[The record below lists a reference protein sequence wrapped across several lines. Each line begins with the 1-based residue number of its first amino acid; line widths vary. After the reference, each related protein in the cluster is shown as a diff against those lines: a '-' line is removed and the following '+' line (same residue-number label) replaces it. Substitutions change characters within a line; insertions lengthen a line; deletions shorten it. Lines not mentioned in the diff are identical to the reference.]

1 MIPGDLR
8 APGPE
13 HERGGLHEALR
24 VSGPEPVDPWE
35 VLRAIRARPL
45 IVATEGDEDINGC
58 EAVDELAAIREVLN
72 EALRDAR

>member
-1 MIPGDLR
+1 M
-8 APGPE
+8 
-13 HERGGLHEALR
+13 
-24 VSGPEPVDPWE
+24 SGPEPVDPWE